1 MQKYPVFILAFAFLS
16 ACTTTQI
23 QETEPLNAKKAA
35 VHHNANKA
43 EHLWNLNDLYTDDAA
58 WEKRKKEMDSK
69 LEGFAGFKGS
79 ITRDAKTL
87 ADALEARTTVEMELL
102 RLSSYANKRSDVD
115 MRDPHALEMKQSVG
129 TLKTRF
135 NQATSFYQPEILK
148 ADKQKIDLFV
158 AKEKRLAP
166 YDRYLKD
173 TLRSAPHT
181 LDESGEK
188 ILATSGLISNTA
200 STLYE
205 VLTNADIPWPTI
217 TLSDGEVVR
226 LDQSGYEKYR
236 SSSNRGDRIRVFEA
250 FWSTL
255 RKYEQTL
262 GVTLYAHVKKDFFY
276 AQVRD
281 YENTLSR
288 SLDAN
293 NVPSAV
299 YYALIDATNANLDTL
314 HRYFRL
320 RARMLDIDDLH
331 YHDIYPPLVETD
343 LEFPIEKGKELVLE
357 SLKPLGGDYA
367 ATVAKGFEE
376 RWMDTYPRPGKRS
389 GAYSS
394 GSAYDVHPYVLM
406 NYTDDY
412 SSVSTLAHE
421 WGHTMQSYLTNKT
434 QPFPKADYSTFVAEV
449 ASTFNEALLLDY
461 VLKHARSDEEKL
473 YYLGSALEGL
483 RGTFYR
489 QAMFAEFELRIH
501 QLVEE
506 GEALSGDRL
515 TRIYSQI
522 VRRYHGHDAGIM
534 EVDDLYTIE
543 WAFIPHFYYNYYVY
557 QYATSI
563 AAASLFAKDV
573 LDGKE
578 GAVEHYL
585 GVLKA
590 GGSEYPYQALTKAGV
605 DLASPAPYEAL
616 VTRMNAIMDEIES
629 ILDKKKYQTDAMDRE
644 RGCL

>member
-1 MQKYPVFILAFAFLS
+1 MQKYRVFIVAFAVLN

-23 QETEPLNAKKAA
+23 QEAEPLKAEKA
-35 VHHNANKA
+35 TAHQNVNKA
-43 EHLWNLNDLYTDDAA
+43 EHLWDLNDLYINDAA
-58 WEKRKKEMDSK
+58 WEKHKKEIDSK
-69 LEGFAGFKGS
+69 LEEFARFKGN
-79 ITRDAKTL
+79 ITKDAKTL

-102 RLSSYANKRSDVD
+102 RLSSYANKRSDED
-115 MRDPHALEMKQSVG
+115 MRNPHALEMKQSVG

-135 NQATSFYQPEILK
+135 NQATSFYKPEILK
-148 ADKQKIDLFV
+148 ADKQKINLFV
-158 AKEKRLAP
+158 TKENRLAT
-166 YDRYLKD
+166 YDQYLKD
-173 TLRSAPHT
+173 TLRSASHT

-205 VLTNADIPWPTI
+205 VLTNAEIPWPTI
-217 TLSDGEVVR
+217 TLSDGEIVR
-226 LDQSGYEKYR
+226 LDQSAYEKYR

-250 FWSTL
+250 FWGTL
-255 RKYEQTL
+255 KKYERTL
-262 GVTLYAHVKKDFFY
+262 GVALYAHVKKDFFY

-293 NVPSAV
+293 NVPTAV

-320 RARMLDIDDLH
+320 RARMLHIDDLH

-343 LEFPIEKGKELVLE
+343 LEFPIKKGKELVLE
-357 SLKPLGGDYA
+357 SLKPLGADYA

-412 SSVSTLAHE
+412 NSVSTLAHE
-421 WGHTMQSYLTNKT
+421 WGHTMHSYLTNET

-461 VLKHARSDEEKL
+461 VLKHAQSDEEKL

-489 QAMFAEFELRIH
+489 QAMFAEFELKIH
-501 QLVEE
+501 QLAEE
-506 GEALSGDRL
+506 GEALSGDRF
-515 TRIYSQI
+515 TKIYSEI
-522 VRRYHGHDAGIM
+522 VQRYHGHDIGIM

-616 VTRMNAIMDEIES
+616 VTRMNIIMDEIES
-629 ILDKKKYQTDAMDRE
+629 ILDKKK
-644 RGCL
+644 

>member
-1 MQKYPVFILAFAFLS
+1 MLILAL
-16 ACTTTQI
+16 ACFNACAI
-23 QETEPLNAKKAA
+23 SKMQETAPLNAKTTTP
-35 VHHNANKA
+35 HELNKK
-43 EHLWNLNDLYTDDAA
+43 EHLWNLGDLYINDAA
-58 WEKRKKEMDSK
+58 WEKRKNEIDSK
-69 LEGFAGFKGS
+69 LGEFAGFKGS
-79 ITRDAKTL
+79 ITRDATTL
-87 ADALEARTTVEMELL
+87 ADALEARTAVEIELV
-102 RLSSYANKRSDVD
+102 RLSSYASKRSDED
-115 MRDPHALEMKQSVG
+115 MRDPHTLEMKQSMG
-129 TLKTRF
+129 TLRTRF
-135 NQATSFYQPEILK
+135 DQATSFYEPEILRT
-148 ADKQKIDLFV
+148 DEQKI
-158 AKEKRLAP
+158 KSYITEEKRLAI
-166 YDRYLKD
+166 YDQYLKN

-181 LDESGEK
+181 LDEGGEK

-200 STLYE
+200 YTLYE
-205 VLTNADIPWPTI
+205 VLTNAEIPWPTI
-217 TLSDGEVVR
+217 ALSGGQVVR
-226 LDQSGYEKYR
+226 LDQSAYEKYR
-236 SSSNRGDRIRVFEA
+236 SSSNREDRIRVFEA
-250 FWSTL
+250 FWGTMQQ
-255 RKYEQTL
+255 YERTL
-262 GVTLYAHVKKDFFY
+262 GVALYAHVKKDFFY
-276 AQVRD
+276 TQVRD

-293 NVPSAV
+293 NVPTAV
-299 YYALIDATNANLDTL
+299 YHALIDATNANLDTL
-314 HRYFRL
+314 HRYFKL

-343 LEFPIEKGKELVLE
+343 LEFPVEKGKELVLE
-357 SLKPLGGDYA
+357 SLRALGKDYA

-394 GSAYDVHPYVLM
+394 GSAYDVHPYILM

-421 WGHTMQSYLTNKT
+421 WGHTMHSYLTNET

-461 VLKHARSDEEKL
+461 VLKHAQSDAEKL
-473 YYLGSALEGL
+473 YYLGSALEAL

-506 GEALSGDRL
+506 GEALSGDRF
-515 TRIYSQI
+515 TRIYAEI
-522 VRRYHGHDAGIM
+522 VRRYHGHDIGIM
-534 EVDDLYTIE
+534 QVDDLYTVE

-573 LDGKE
+573 LEAKE

-616 VTRMNAIMDEIES
+616 VTRMNVIMDEIES
-629 ILDKKKYQTDAMDRE
+629 ILDKKK
-644 RGCL
+644 